1 MVSLGGINRL
11 SPERQRGMYTKYSD
25 RYAWTISVDPDPT
38 SRSAAIDQALTVCYL
53 SSSFFFTKNDVFCL
67 IRMKRDSVSLCLV

>member
-1 MVSLGGINRL
+1 MVSLGGIYRL

-38 SRSAAIDQALTVCYL
+38 SRSVAIDQALTVCYL
-53 SSSFFFTKNDVFCL
+53 SSRFFFYQKRRVLSDKNGKEIVCPF
-67 IRMKRDSVSLCLV
+67 V